1 MRLLC
6 LWLNTSWKSQNYKIC
21 RHLTLISLSSDD
33 VNIISMT
40 TNCWISPPIIKQN
53 NTCSYMICALCI
65 ATHHILCISIKYEQT
80 MHFTITFEFTF
91 IIMSVFIYR
100 NWPRYSLVV
109 LSDTDGRS
117 VLQYQLVYVTLN
129 ADQMFRVCENIK
141 YLVYYC
147 MNGKN
152 RINICVLMQFCLK
165 AIWRVR
171 GVTSRKA
178 SVAEGSAWRVSVCQ
192 KKTNTHITCWSRREE
207 MLWRNL
213 GTGK

>member
-1 MRLLC
+1 M
-6 LWLNTSWKSQNYKIC
+6 
-21 RHLTLISLSSDD
+21 
-33 VNIISMT
+33 
-40 TNCWISPPIIKQN
+40 
-53 NTCSYMICALCI
+53 
-65 ATHHILCISIKYEQT
+65 
-80 MHFTITFEFTF
+80 
-91 IIMSVFIYR
+91 
-100 NWPRYSLVV
+100 V

-171 GVTSRKA
+171 RVTSRKA
-178 SVAEGSAWRVSVCQ
+178 SVAEGSAGGVV
-192 KKTNTHITCWSRREE
+192 N
-207 MLWRNL
+207 
-213 GTGK
+213 